1 MFLIPTMINM
11 KKSRP
16 VQQAV
21 QHAITDG
28 KTAVPQVEEMTVRLG
43 YIKGNMSLTRKV
55 MRFGIHLNLLL
66 GIIKR
71 IKSHQK
77 TPVKM
82 IFFATLA
89 DIFGSLYFLFDHPL
103 YFTKT
108 GFVKSV
114 SPALQ
119 DRISWYSEFWWL
131 LQCICEIFCKVVEI
145 QDLQKDI

>member
-1 MFLIPTMINM
+1 MSIRLLEKLSPLFSTHSGREKMVRIIQYYLMFLIPTMVNM
-11 KKSRP
+11 RKG
-16 VQQAV
+16 QV
-21 QHAITDG
+21 QHAIKDG
-28 KTAVPQVEEMTVRLG
+28 KPGIPKVEDMTVRLG
-43 YIKGNMSLTRKV
+43 YIKANMSLTRKV
-55 MRFGIHLNLLL
+55 MRFGVPLNLLL

-108 GFVKSV
+108 GFVKSW
-114 SPALQ
+114 S
-119 DRISWYSEFWWL
+119 S
-131 LQCICEIFCKVVEI
+131 
-145 QDLQKDI
+145 